1 MEIVKDIATVIGCI
15 TGCIGLLTALCRPLR
30 KFLIEWVQRISGKS
44 KVENQLTEIKKILEK
59 QAEDQLAF
67 QAKVE
72 ASLNI
77 ALEFTEKQC
86 RSDIKEI
93 FYTYRDVKRL
103 PLYEKKA
110 LMDIE
115 ELYIKKLNKNH
126 WGKTLLEEMA
136 TWDVDPSNGK
146 TLDFSDE

>member
-1 MEIVKDIATVIGCI
+1 MEIVKNIATVIGCI
-15 TGCIGLLTALCRPLR
+15 TGCIGLLTVLCRPLR
-30 KFLIEWVQRISGKS
+30 KFLIEWVQRTSGKS
-44 KVENQLTEIKKILEK
+44 KVESQLNEIKKILEQ